1 MNRKLTHASLTGI
14 LGAAAALSLCAHS
27 GSARAE
33 SVADFYKGKTV
44 TVIVGSGVGG
54 GYDAYSR
61 LLARHMGRFVP
72 GQPGM
77 VVQNMPGA
85 GGLKGANHLYMV
97 APKDG
102 STIGILH
109 NTLTLNQI
117 AKSASVSYDMRKFEW
132 LGSMSVTSTICAFT
146 EKAGVKDLGDLAQ
159 REVVI
164 GASAGST
171 SMIPAILNS
180 LVGTKFKQVK
190 GYQSTSN
197 ILVAME
203 RGEVNGVCGW
213 GWDSAKV
220 QAMSALERKAFHIGL
235 DIATTPHPDLRKL
248 GAPFVMDLMKDGPN
262 KQALELILSTQ
273 YYNRPFAAPPGT
285 PADRVAALRKAF
297 ADALKDQ
304 TLLQEAAKARMDI
317 EYLSPEQ
324 VSGAI
329 EKAFA
334 APAAVQERAVA
345 ELKKTGWGGL

>member
-1 MNRKLTHASLTGI
+1 MALKLAGAIASI
-14 LGAAAALSLCAHS
+14 AVVGAISTAHGQS
-27 GSARAE
+27 TP
-33 SVADFYKGKTV
+33 VADFYKRTNIS
-44 TVIVGSGVGG
+44 VIVGSGTGG
-54 GYDAYSR
+54 GYDAYAR

-72 GQPGM
+72 GSPTM

-85 GGLKGANHLYMV
+85 GGLKSANNLYMI

-102 STIGILH
+102 STIAILH

-117 AKSASVSYDMRKFEW
+117 AGSASVSYDMRKFAW
-132 LGSMSVTSTICAFT
+132 LGSMSITSTICAFT
-146 EKAGVKDLGDLAQ
+146 EKAAVRQLADLVS

-190 GYQSTSN
+190 GYESTSN

-203 RGEVNGVCGW
+203 RGEVDGVCGW

-220 QAMSALERKAFHIGL
+220 QAMSALERKAFGIGL
-235 DIATTPHPDLRKL
+235 DIANAPHPDLRKI
-248 GAPFVMDLMKDGPN
+248 GVPFVMDLMKDGPN
-262 KQALELILSTQ
+262 KQALDLILSTQ

-297 ADALKDQ
+297 ADALKDKA
-304 TLLQEAAKARMDI
+304 LLEDAAKARMDI
-317 EYLSPEQ
+317 DYLTPEQ
-324 VSGAI
+324 IVAALD
-329 EKAFA
+329 KAFA
-334 APAAVQERAVA
+334 VPPDVQKRAIE
-345 ELKKTGWGGL
+345 ELKLTGWGGL

>member
-1 MNRKLTHASLTGI
+1 MKCMIARTALVGI
-14 LGAAAALSLCAHS
+14 LGAAFAISPGA
-27 GSARAE
+27 GSDSASAE
-33 SVADFYKGKTV
+33 TVADFYKGKTV
-44 TVIVGSGVGG
+44 TGIVGSGVGG

-61 LLARHMGRFVP
+61 LLARHMGRFLP
-72 GQPGM
+72 GQPNM

-102 STIGILH
+102 STIAILH

-146 EKAGVKDLGDLAQ
+146 EKAGAKEPGDLTQ
-159 REVVI
+159 REIVI

-190 GYQSTSN
+190 GYESTSN

-203 RGEVNGVCGW
+203 RGEVDGVCGW

-220 QAMSALERKAFHIGL
+220 QAMSALERKAFRIGL
-235 DIATTPHPDLRKL
+235 DIATTPHSDLRKL
-248 GAPFVMDLMKDGPN
+248 GAPFVMDLLKDGPN

-297 ADALKDQ
+297 ADALKDK
-304 TLLQEAAKARMDI
+304 TLLEEAAKARMDI

-334 APAAVQERAVA
+334 APDAVQERAVA